1 MPKNENTQ
9 NPYINLCDWNF
20 QMQMILI
27 YVTGV
32 DDDQDNNLDNLEGKV
47 QNPNTID
54 NPKENPDQKPK
65 EGHGNLIGSSNK
77 NITEYDLKSE
87 AKIPQNNDNDD
98 EDEEDN
104 KQKQVVQKYKRT
116 WDNTSTDKRK

>member
-20 QMQMILI
+20 SDANDINLCNL
-27 YVTGV
+27 GV

-77 NITEYDLKSE
+77 NITEYH
-87 AKIPQNNDNDD
+87 KITIMMMKTKKTI
-98 EDEEDN
+98 N
-104 KQKQVVQKYKRT
+104 KNKLSKI
-116 WDNTSTDKRK
+116 

>member
-20 QMQMILI
+20 SDANDINLCNL
-27 YVTGV
+27 GV

-104 KQKQVVQKYKRT
+104 KQNKLSKI
-116 WDNTSTDKRK
+116 